1 MWYILKIDHK
11 LKTYKEYKSGI
22 YNLTGINGDK
32 EWWLNDQKYGS
43 DTRFNIQSWLHLQKI
58 LLF

>member
-22 YNLTGINGDK
+22 YNLTGYESYLEGCFFIIK
-32 EWWLNDQKYGS
+32 
-43 DTRFNIQSWLHLQKI
+43 
-58 LLF
+58 LLKTG